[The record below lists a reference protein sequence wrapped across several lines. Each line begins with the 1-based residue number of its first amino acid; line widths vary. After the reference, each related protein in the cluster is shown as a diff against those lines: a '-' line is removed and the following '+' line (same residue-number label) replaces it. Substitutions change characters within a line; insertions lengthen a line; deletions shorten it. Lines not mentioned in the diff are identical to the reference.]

1 MSTLPNMSILAS
13 AGTGKTFQL
22 SDRIVQPLALGVKH
36 EEIAALTFTRA
47 AAAEFIVKVI
57 AKLREAAEN
66 DAQRE
71 ELCRRLGLDPRQFG
85 QERFRT
91 MLRQALLSSN
101 RLTMGTL
108 DSFFAK
114 LVNNFPL
121 EVGLE
126 RRRGDDHPRPGNG
139 SDAPPGGPDDRPRT
153 GRHRGLGDAGQP
165 QGLQRREGSRQSPHL
180 PGRDGRGIPPACWS
194 ALRIRPSGG
203 TLT

>member
-1 MSTLPNMSILAS
+1 
-13 AGTGKTFQL
+13 
-22 SDRIVQPLALGVKH
+22 VKH

-121 EVGLE
+121 EVGLSS
-126 RRRGDDHPRPGNG
+126 G
-139 SDAPPGGPDDRPRT
+139 AATTIPDQETEAMRLRAVQT
-153 GRHRGLGDAGQP
+153 IV
-165 QGLQRREGSRQSPHL
+165 QGLDATEASVMLANLKDYNDEKEVANPLTSLAEMAEEYHGLPVSAPDPSLWGNPDLIWDTAKPRWAKATPTVSTHPASGPRSRAS
-180 PGRDGRGIPPACWS
+180 
-194 ALRIRPSGG
+194 
-203 TLT
+203 